1 VFTDGL
7 DIFIGEFSDIAMD
20 IVESLELSDLSND
33 AKRNSAFN
41 DIKAIVETKGKY
53 YENNWIQ
60 ILIPIALRA
69 IRKIIAER
77 NK

>member
-33 AKRNSAFN
+33 AK
-41 DIKAIVETKGKY
+41 ETVHSMISK
-53 YENNWIQ
+53 Q
-60 ILIPIALRA
+60 
-69 IRKIIAER
+69 
-77 NK
+77 